1 MSCFD
6 RRRVKTVAASTNK
19 PFAQILEENKRT
31 QLREETLDEIADI
44 KEKFAKQKIFAS
56 LNAMKE
62 GLLQP

>member
-1 MSCFD
+1 M
-6 RRRVKTVAASTNK
+6 AASTNK
-19 PFAQILEENKRT
+19 PFAQILEENKHT